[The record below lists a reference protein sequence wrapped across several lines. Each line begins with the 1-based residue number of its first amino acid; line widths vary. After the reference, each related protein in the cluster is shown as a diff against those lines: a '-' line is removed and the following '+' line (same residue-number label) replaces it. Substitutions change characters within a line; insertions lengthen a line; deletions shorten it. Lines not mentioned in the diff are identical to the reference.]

1 MSELF
6 IGIDPGQINQGVA
19 VIDKNLK
26 VIKMIDTGYKF
37 PKNLRGKN
45 VPDIVKN
52 SYVYYKTKAV
62 VDEVKAKNIKM
73 CVMEGAN
80 YSSTSN
86 VTPISIGSIHG
97 QNQMYFWDNNI
108 DFMILPPRTIQ
119 VGVHDT
125 SVEITKQKTKDKMRE
140 LFGKQIPEKGFTS
153 NMSDALGMAYL
164 ARQFYLLL
172 TGSVEL
178 SIGQQKIFLSK
189 SKTKNSR
196 RGVVYNF
203 GKRLFIFDGTGDFA
217 VPNEGES
224 LKDFYMRVKE
234 KTNGKE
240 NSRST

>member
-1 MSELF
+1 MSKLF

-19 VIDKNLK
+19 LIDENLN
-26 VIKMIDTGYKF
+26 IIQMIDTGYKF
-37 PKNLRGKN
+37 PKQFKGKN

-62 VDEVKAKNIKM
+62 VDSVGSSNIKM

-97 QNQMYFWDNNI
+97 QNQIYFWDNKI

-125 SVEITKQKTKDKMRE
+125 SVDITKQKTKDKMRE
-140 LFGKQIPEKGFTS
+140 IFKGQIPEKGFTS

-172 TGSVEL
+172 TGAVEL
-178 SIGQQKIFLSK
+178 SLGQQKIFLSK
-189 SKTKNSR
+189 IKLKNNR
-196 RGVVYNF
+196 RGLIYNF
-203 GKRLFIFDGTGDFA
+203 GKRLFIFDAAGNLAF
-217 VPNEGES
+217 PNEGES
-224 LKDFYMRVKE
+224 LKMFYERAKI
-234 KTNGKE
+234 G
-240 NSRST
+240 

>member
-37 PKNLRGKN
+37 PKELRGKN

-108 DFMILPPRTIQ
+108 DFMILPPRSIQ

-125 SVEITKQKTKDKMRE
+125 SVDITKQKTKDKMRE
-140 LFGKQIPEKGFTS
+140 IFKGQIPDKGFSS

-164 ARQFYLLL
+164 ARQFYLLM
-172 TGSVEL
+172 TGQVEL

-189 SKTKNSR
+189 TKLKNNR
-196 RGVVYNF
+196 RGLIYNF
-203 GKRLFIFDGTGDFA
+203 GKRLFIF
-217 VPNEGES
+217 NSNGEMTFPERGETLS
-224 LKDFYMRVKE
+224 DYYKRVKI
-234 KTNGKE
+234 GC
-240 NSRST
+240 